1 MNCLFIFILRGG
13 KMDNILTIPEV
24 AKYLKM
30 SKSKIYALVQTG
42 RIPYI
47 RIGKN
52 VRVKEG
58 ELQKWLENNSQI
70 SSLFEISIK

>member
-1 MNCLFIFILRGG
+1 
-13 KMDNILTIPEV
+13 MDNILTIPEV